1 MGRENKKEAVAAL
14 HRAQILAA
22 AQDLFRAKGFAQT
35 SIEDISKSA
44 SYSRRTIY
52 AYYEGKEDILH
63 HLILQGL
70 ISLRDNLAEAV
81 KQKGFLSMY
90 EAICAAMTAY
100 YRQYPYSMQTV
111 MHAPAAGLQQE
122 AAGAS
127 PAKERSAAA
136 GEDETGPAA
145 AQAGS
150 AALRQIFHLGEEIN
164 ALLADAIRKGQQEGI
179 VRGELHPLLTVYLLS
194 AELHALLELHGT
206 KGTYICSS
214 LGLREEDLLRYGF
227 EQALC
232 GIVKTQGRSG
242 SRPNTK
248 AGAEHEG

>member
-22 AQDLFRAKGFAQT
+22 AQTLFRAKGFAQT

-52 AYYEGKEDILH
+52 AYYESKEDILH

-70 ISLRDNLAEAV
+70 ISLRDDLTEAV
-81 KQKGFLSMY
+81 EQKSFLSMY
-90 EAICAAMTAY
+90 KAICAAMTAY

-111 MHAPAAGLQQE
+111 MRAPAAGLGQDT
-122 AAGAS
+122 AGAS
-127 PAKERSAAA
+127 TEKARSAAA
-136 GEDETGPAA
+136 GEEETGPAA

-150 AALRQIFHLGEEIN
+150 AALRQIFRLGEEIN
-164 ALLADAIRKGQQEGI
+164 ALLADAVRKGQQEGI

-194 AELHALLELHGT
+194 AELHAVLELHGT

-214 LGLREEDLLRYGF
+214 LGLQEEDLLRYGF
-227 EQALC
+227 EQVLY
-232 GIVKTQGRSG
+232 GIVETQGQSG
-242 SRPNTK
+242 SRPNMK